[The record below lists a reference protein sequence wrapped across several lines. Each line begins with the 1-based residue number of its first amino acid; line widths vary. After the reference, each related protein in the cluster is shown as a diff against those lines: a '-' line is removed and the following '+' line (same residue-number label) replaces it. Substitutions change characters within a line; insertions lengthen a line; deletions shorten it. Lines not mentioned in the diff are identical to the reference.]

1 MSFFNKILASI
12 GIGGAKVDT
21 KLEKSE
27 YTAGEVI
34 RGQVE
39 IVGGSTE
46 QQIDSIYLTVY
57 TTFTRE
63 ADDRKYTD
71 HAAVK
76 KHKLNE
82 PFKIGANE
90 KKSIPFSMEL
100 PTDTPITYGNTR
112 VWVATGL
119 DIKNAADPG
128 DKDYIEVRPTRLA
141 AAVLEEVG
149 QLGFRL
155 REVECEQ
162 APRWSGSRFPFVQ
175 EFEFVPISGPFRGKL
190 DELEIIFLAQS
201 NEKAE
206 LLFQVDRKAR
216 GLGGL
221 FAEALEMDE
230 THIKLIVDS
239 AEIPNLRERLRQT
252 IAKYA

>member
-1 MSFFNKILASI
+1 MSFFNKMLASI

-27 YTAGEVI
+27 YTAGEII

-39 IVGGSTE
+39 ICGGNTE

-57 TTFTRE
+57 TTYVRE
-63 ADDRKYTD
+63 TDDRKFTD

-76 KHKLNE
+76 KQKLNE

-90 KKSIPFSMEL
+90 AKSIPFSLEL
-100 PTDTPITYGNTR
+100 PIHTPITYGNTR

-128 DKDYIEVRPTRLA
+128 DKDFIEVRPATLTA
-141 AAVLEEVG
+141 AILDEVG

-155 REVECEQ
+155 RQVECEQ
-162 APRWSGSRFPFVQ
+162 APKRISSRLPFVQ
-175 EFEFVPISGPFRGKL
+175 EFEFVPTSGPFRGRL
-190 DELEIIFLAQS
+190 DELEVIFLAQ
-201 NEKAE
+201 EKGQVE
-206 LLFQVDRKAR
+206 LLIQIDRKAK
-216 GLGGL
+216 GFGGL
-221 FAEALEMDE
+221 LAEAFEMDE
-230 THIKLIVDS
+230 TYVRLTVTSHEMPQLGEKLKQV
-239 AEIPNLRERLRQT
+239 
-252 IAKYA
+252 IAKHA

>member
-1 MSFFNKILASI
+1 MSFFNKVLASI

-27 YTAGEVI
+27 YTAGEII

-39 IVGGSTE
+39 IYGGSTM

-57 TTFTRE
+57 TTFIRE
-63 ADDRKYTD
+63 SDDRKYTD
-71 HAAVK
+71 HAAIK

-90 KKSIPFSMEL
+90 TKSFPFSMEL
-100 PTDTPITYGNTR
+100 PIDTPITYGNTR
-112 VWVATGL
+112 VWIATGL

-128 DKDYIEVRPTRLA
+128 DKDYIEVRPTKITA
-141 AAVLEEVG
+141 SVLEEIG

-162 APRWSGSRFPFVQ
+162 APKRRGSRFPFVQ
-175 EFEFVPISGPFRGKL
+175 EFEFVPTSGPFRGKL
-190 DELEIIFLAQS
+190 DELEIIFLAQ
-201 NEKAE
+201 EKERAE
-206 LLFQVDRKAR
+206 LLIQVDRKAR
-216 GLGGL
+216 GIGGL

-230 THIKLIVDS
+230 TYVRLTVTS
-239 AEIPNLRERLRQT
+239 REIPGLNEKLRQV

>member
-1 MSFFNKILASI
+1 MSFFNKMLASI

-21 KLEKSE
+21 KLEKSV
-27 YTAGEVI
+27 YTAGETI

-39 IVGGSTE
+39 ISGGSTE

-57 TTFTRE
+57 TTFIRE
-63 ADDRKYTD
+63 SDDRKYTD

-100 PTDTPITYGNTR
+100 PIDTPITYGNTR

-128 DKDYIEVRPTRLA
+128 DKDYIEVHPTKLTA
-141 AAVLEEVG
+141 SILEEVG

-155 REVECEQ
+155 RQVECEQ
-162 APRWSGSRFPFVQ
+162 TSRRISSRYPFVQ
-175 EFEFVPISGPFRGKL
+175 EFEFIPTGGPFRGKL
-190 DELEIIFLAQS
+190 DELEVIFLAQEK
-201 NEKAE
+201 EKAE
-206 LLFQVDRKAR
+206 LLIQVDRKAR

-221 FAEALEMDE
+221 FAEALELDE
-230 THIKLIVDS
+230 TYVRLTVTS
-239 AEIPNLRERLRQT
+239 QEIPSLNEKLRKE

>member
-1 MSFFNKILASI
+1 MSFFNKVLASI
-12 GIGGAKVDT
+12 GIGAAKVDT
-21 KLEKSE
+21 KLEKPE
-27 YTAGEVI
+27 YTAGETI

-39 IVGGSTE
+39 ISGGSTE

-57 TTFTRE
+57 TTFIRE

-82 PFKIGANE
+82 PFKIGVNE

-100 PTDTPITYGNTR
+100 PIDTPITYGNTR

-128 DKDYIEVRPTRLA
+128 DKDYIEVRPTTLA
-141 AAVLEEVG
+141 ASVLDAIG

-162 APRWSGSRFPFVQ
+162 ASKRIGSRFPFVQ
-175 EFEFVPISGPFRGKL
+175 EFEFVPTSGPFRGKL
-190 DELEIIFLAQS
+190 DELEVSFLAQAK
-201 NEKAE
+201 EKAE
-206 LLFQVDRKAR
+206 LLIQVDRKAR
-216 GLGGL
+216 GIGGL

-230 THIKLIVDS
+230 TLLRLTVTSQDVPRLDEKLKN
-239 AEIPNLRERLRQT
+239 EIAR
-252 IAKYA
+252 YA

>member
-27 YTAGEVI
+27 YTAGEMI

-39 IVGGSTE
+39 IYGGSTE

-57 TTFTRE
+57 TTFIRE
-63 ADDRKYTD
+63 TDDRKHTD
-71 HAAVK
+71 YAAVK
-76 KHKLNE
+76 HHKLNE

-90 KKSIPFSMEL
+90 TKSIPFSMEL
-100 PTDTPITYGNTR
+100 PIDTPITYGNTR

-128 DKDYIEVRPTRLA
+128 DKDYIEVRPTNMA
-141 AAVLEEVG
+141 AAILEEVE

-155 REVECEQ
+155 RQVECEQ
-162 APRWSGSRFPFVQ
+162 ASKRLGSRYPFIQ
-175 EFEFVPISGPFRGKL
+175 EFEFVPTSGPFRGKL
-190 DELEIIFLAQS
+190 DELEVMFLAQTK
-201 NEKAE
+201 EKAE
-206 LLFQVDRKAR
+206 LLIQVDRKAR

-221 FAEALEMDE
+221 LAEAFEMDE
-230 THIKLIVDS
+230 THV
-239 AEIPNLRERLRQT
+239 RLTVMSQDVPRLNET
-252 IAKYA
+252 LKGVISKYA